1 MTSRENK
8 IRAYRRQKPEW
19 IPISVGI
26 TPMCWETNDPR
37 ELEAL
42 VRAHPVLFPHQEPI
56 MARNHPLPGYQQAGK
71 SYEDGWGCIWVSAH
85 DGMTGTVTKHPAADW
100 DAFDSLRI
108 PDPDRSDG
116 MRVEDEVADW
126 EKMRRIIQSNKENGI
141 FTSARLEHGHTLLRL
156 EYLRGYQN
164 LIYDMADADPRL
176 DQLIERVKGFS
187 LERVRRMVRTEPDM
201 IHYPE
206 DLGSQTQPLISP
218 DLFRRYIK
226 PVYRELVAPARE
238 KGILIHM
245 HSDGYILDLLED
257 LMDVGMDV
265 INMQDLVNGL
275 DNIRRFA
282 GTRIAVDLDIDRQS
296 ITVSGSP
303 KDIDDHIREAVMKLG
318 SPEGGLSMTWQ
329 VWPPTPVRNMAAVME
344 AMEKYSTYYRSH

>member
-1 MTSRENK
+1 
-8 IRAYRRQKPEW
+8 
-19 IPISVGI
+19 
-26 TPMCWETNDPR
+26 
-37 ELEAL
+37 
-42 VRAHPVLFPHQEPI
+42 
-56 MARNHPLPGYQQAGK
+56 
-71 SYEDGWGCIWVSAH
+71 
-85 DGMTGTVTKHPAADW
+85 
-100 DAFDSLRI
+100 
-108 PDPDRSDG
+108 
-116 MRVEDEVADW
+116 
-126 EKMRRIIQSNKENGI
+126 
-141 FTSARLEHGHTLLRL
+141 
-156 EYLRGYQN
+156 
-164 LIYDMADADPRL
+164 
-176 DQLIERVKGFS
+176 
-187 LERVRRMVRTEPDM
+187 
-201 IHYPE
+201 PE